1 MKVISLIQK
10 FVLPVAIF
18 LFISCKEDTQSP
30 VAENFVQSKPVSGE
44 IGVALKTEFDWEQAA
59 NAESYMILVSENSDF
74 SSPVIEKS
82 GILTTYYQSEIE
94 LLSNTKYFWKVVAE
108 NKSSKTE
115 ASNAGIFFRTMI
127 APAKP
132 SPGISAYFVSL
143 SGVDKA
149 VNGSKEKPFR
159 TLSYAAS
166 MVPAG
171 ENDTIFIG
179 AGIFDESEPVIVQPK
194 VNLIGSGES
203 ETILKSAGVTLP
215 SGIDPKS
222 NDYKLWYDGTLIQL
236 VSPQREQF
244 RRMNTKAIPPADGRQ
259 TLANFSIDG
268 NGKQLKAGVW
278 VENRD
283 NVILHHV
290 TFKNLAQRG
299 AVFAPG
305 NKAWYTYPEFYMKGI
320 KVHHCTFINSGKD
333 LSDETLGNLNIGQ
346 LDGAEISDINIDDT
360 EGYGIKFIYDGY
372 FINTKIHDCTI
383 KLNESDSK
391 WGEDIA
397 IELWNNGPGNEINNI
412 NCNTWI
418 SVVNHPDMFGNLSDI
433 LNMKISNVSMIDA
446 DGKSNKE
453 AVEVGMPNTEISN
466 SYFENKGIGIAI
478 WDMGRENITVRNN
491 IFYSSTEKSNWAG
504 APAVYIDNS
513 RTWSYKNM
521 KVYNNVFDG
530 YPIGVR
536 IKGSMIEDVDI
547 KNNLFL
553 AISGVDVES
562 SAKATQLSHNL
573 KYFGKQ
579 TKWNS
584 VGVTSE
590 ESNLFTDPGLKL
602 SGKKWDTYYQASST
616 ESIVVDAGV
625 ETGFNYQGKAPD
637 IGKWEF

>member
-1 MKVISLIQK
+1 MKVISLIHK
-10 FVLPVAIF
+10 FVLPFAIF

-30 VAENFVQSKPVSGE
+30 EAENFVQSKPVSGE
-44 IGVALKTEFDWEQAA
+44 ISVPIKPEFDWEASA
-59 NAESYMILVSENSDF
+59 NAESYKIVVSENTDF

-82 GILTTYYQSEIE
+82 GILTTYYQSEFE
-94 LLSNTKYFWKVVAE
+94 LLSNTKYSWKVVAE

-115 ASNAGIFFRTMI
+115 ATNAGISFRTLV

-132 SPGISAYFVSL
+132 SPGISAYFVSI
-143 SGVDKA
+143 SGFDKA
-149 VNGSKEKPFR
+149 ANGSKENPFR
-159 TLSYAAS
+159 TISYAAS

-179 AGIFDESEPVIVQPK
+179 AGIFDETEPVVIQPT
-194 VNLIGSGES
+194 VNLIGAGES

-222 NDYKLWYDGTLIQL
+222 NDFKLWYDGTLIQL

-244 RRMNTKAIPPADGRQ
+244 RKVNSKAIAPADGSQ
-259 TLANFSIDG
+259 TLANFSVDG
-268 NGKQLKAGVW
+268 SSKQLKAGVW

-283 NVILHHV
+283 HVTMHHI

-305 NKAWYTYPEFYMKGI
+305 NKQWYAYPEYYMKGI

-333 LSDETLGNLNIGQ
+333 LTDESIGNLNIGQ
-346 LDGAEISDINIDDT
+346 LDGAEISDITIDDN
-360 EGYGIKFIYDGY
+360 EGYGIKFIFDGY

-397 IELWNNGPGNEINNI
+397 IELWNNGPGNEIYNI

-418 SVVNHPDMFGNLSDI
+418 SVVNHPEMFAQPAGV

-446 DGKSNKE
+446 DGKSSKE

-513 RTWSYKNM
+513 RTWSYKNI

-530 YPIGVR
+530 YPRGVR
-536 IKGSMIEDVDI
+536 IKGSLIDDVDI

-573 KYFGKQ
+573 KFFGKQ
-579 TKWNS
+579 TKWNT

-590 ESNLFTDPGLKL
+590 ESNLLTDPGLKL
-602 SGKKWDTYYQASST
+602 SGKKWETYYQPASVQSN
-616 ESIVVDAGV
+616 VVDAGV
-625 ETGFNYQGKAPD
+625 ETGFQYQGKSPD
-637 IGKWEF
+637 IGRWEF